1 MASIRPIGPHGAYRA
16 SIGPIGPHGAYRAS
30 IGPIGSCGPCRYFI
44 GPKETFVAHGA
55 HRFQWNYRRRPDDSN
70 INNITGALFKLL

>member
-1 MASIRPIGPHGAYRA
+1 MASMGPIGPHGTYRA

-55 HRFQWNYRRRPDDSN
+55 HRFHGTVGGGQTRV
-70 INNITGALFKLL
+70 I